1 MSPPNLTRAEPF
13 EIALIAGYPEAVP
26 VIEAGYKAEW
36 DFWCGSGGMAKALFK
51 TDYRQYSPS
60 SLAVAPT

>member
-36 DFWCGSGGMAKALFK
+36 DFWYGSGGMGNAFFK
-51 TDYRQYSPS
+51 TDHRQYPLS